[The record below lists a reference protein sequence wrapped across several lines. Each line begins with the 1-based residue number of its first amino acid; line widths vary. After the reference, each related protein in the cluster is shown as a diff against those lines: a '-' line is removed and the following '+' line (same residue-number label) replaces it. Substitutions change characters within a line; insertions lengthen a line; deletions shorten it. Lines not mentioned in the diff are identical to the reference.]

1 MDKNIQKYQAVL
13 AASEEGNITAAA
25 DRLGYTQSSVSKMI
39 SDVESEWGIQVFE
52 RSKKGVKLT
61 PDGEDIMPYVRQ
73 LLDSCSALDIQ
84 VNDVKGCETGSIRIG
99 LFSSV
104 AEQWMPELI
113 GRFHEAHPNISYELL
128 TGDYDEI
135 EKWLD
140 EGRVDLGFL
149 RLPAGK
155 DLKTMEICRDH
166 LMAVLPKDHPL
177 ASKEKI
183 DPEDLDGQSF
193 LLLEHGGKTEVSEFL
208 EEYKVKPDI
217 CFTTWDDYA
226 IMAMAEKGQGIGILP
241 ELILRRIPYDVAI
254 RPLSVPAYRT
264 IGAAVK
270 SREYMSSAIRK
281 FIDFM
286 KENMDLMK

>member
-13 AASEEGNITAAA
+13 TASEEGNITAAA

-61 PDGEDIMPYVRQ
+61 LDGEDIMPYVRQ

-113 GRFHEAHPNISYELL
+113 GRFHKAHPNISYELL

-155 DLKTMEICRDH
+155 GLKTMEICRDH

-177 ASKEKI
+177 ASKKKI
-183 DPEDLDGQSF
+183 DPEDLDCQNF

-217 CFTTWDDYA
+217 SFTTWDDYA

-286 KENMDLMK
+286 KDNMDLMK